1 MHTKSGIE
9 DVVSVPFATCVP
21 SGCNNAPNSETCA
34 ENTTC
39 SARKKERLTAHRK
52 EWSGVAP
59 EGREAQRSPSGDD
72 AVDAQASSAQAAAVW
87 PTLTSWLGGR
97 GNGSGWL
104 DSRVHS
110 LLVPRPSF
118 LVLAEVLTWVRNC
131 AQTNTHT
138 PRVDPVSIG
147 GAMRAL
153 QRPGSS
159 QRHVRHGTS
168 PRTLSAFRLLPR
180 RSDSSAERMRRAAA
194 LRCTAAMSGRYHPG
208 PLALQPIRRQ
218 RVLAQLR
225 QASKQASKQTNKQL
239 KETTTRNN

>member
-1 MHTKSGIE
+1 VGWPPRVGKRSGRLA
-9 DVVSVPFATCVP
+9 VMMRLMLRQCA
-21 SGCNNAPNSETCA
+21 SG
-34 ENTTC
+34 
-39 SARKKERLTAHRK
+39 
-52 EWSGVAP
+52 G
-59 EGREAQRSPSGDD
+59 
-72 AVDAQASSAQAAAVW
+72 W
-87 PTLTSWLGGR
+87 PTFTSWLGGR

-180 RSDSSAERMRRAAA
+180 RSDSSAEQSACAGAAGRVVMHGGYERTLPSGSPCPA
-194 LRCTAAMSGRYHPG
+194 TYSSAACTCTAATSK
-208 PLALQPIRRQ
+208 
-218 RVLAQLR
+218 
-225 QASKQASKQTNKQL
+225 QASKQASKQTN
-239 KETTTRNN
+239 N